1 MYHVVSSIWAHP
13 SSVRTWDLA
22 SRHKSVAAERT
33 ERGTSPILR
42 GSYTVCRAGAPSA
55 EALPPGLPGRR
66 FEVGTD
72 MLDKPVLLTKEGLD
86 KLQVELDE
94 LRTTRRNEI
103 AERIKY
109 AKEFGDISEN
119 AEYEDAKNEQGM
131 VEGRIL
137 TLEKMIRNAVLIE
150 EHHDGV
156 VQAGSVVKVKDDH
169 GQETYTIVGPAE
181 VDVSR
186 GRISMESPVG
196 KALIGHKVGETVS
209 VQTPGGSRSM
219 KIVKVD

>member
-1 MYHVVSSIWAHP
+1 M
-13 SSVRTWDLA
+13 
-22 SRHKSVAAERT
+22 
-33 ERGTSPILR
+33 
-42 GSYTVCRAGAPSA
+42 
-55 EALPPGLPGRR
+55 
-66 FEVGTD
+66 
-72 MLDKPVLLTKEGLD
+72 DKPVLLTKDGLAR
-86 KLQVELDE
+86 LERELDE
-94 LRTTRRNEI
+94 LRTVRRSEV

-109 AKEFGDISEN
+109 AKDFGDISEN

-156 VQAGSVVKVKDDH
+156 VQAGSVVKVKDDF
-169 GQETYTIVGPAE
+169 GEETYTIVGPAE
-181 VDVSR
+181 VDVAS

-196 KALIGHKVGETVS
+196 KALIGHKVGDKVQ
-209 VQTPGGSRSM
+209 VQTPGGSRTV

>member
-1 MYHVVSSIWAHP
+1 MYHVESTALSTFMRVP
-13 SSVRTWDLA
+13 
-22 SRHKSVAAERT
+22 AARDETVTAWHTAR
-33 ERGTSPILR
+33 RTSPILR
-42 GSYTVCRAGAPSA
+42 CLVSIPV
-55 EALPPGLPGRR
+55 
-66 FEVGTD
+66 D
-72 MLDKPVLLTKEGLD
+72 QNMLDKPVLLTKEGLD

-94 LRTTRRNEI
+94 LRTTRRSEI

-137 TLEKMIRNAVLIE
+137 TLEKMIRNAVIIE

-156 VQAGSVVKVKDDH
+156 VQVGSVVEVKDDF
-169 GQETYTIVGPAE
+169 GKETYTIVGPAE
-181 VDVSR
+181 VDVAR

-196 KALIGHKVGETVS
+196 KALIGHKVGESVP

-219 KIVKVD
+219 KIVKAD